1 MSERYFGDL
10 LNDIADYQAQLAER
24 DAEIAQLKAQVAEL
38 QAALN
43 NTPLDTLR
51 RYFHGTMQIDGIY
64 SDDEYLVDSDM
75 IERWFKDMD

>member
-1 MSERYFGDL
+1 MTKKTDKDL
-10 LNDIADYQAQLAER
+10 RIVEGVVNAQLAER